1 LVSVEVAGD
10 LVRGGLGDRA
20 DDQEVDVDVGGRVT
34 AQTMQSAMSSAVRV
48 WVMAPTAEAGSV
60 TSRARVVAPTSSQ
73 RWDG

>member
-48 WVMAPTAEAGSV
+48 WVMAPTACLEAV
-60 TSRARVVAPTSSQ
+60 
-73 RWDG
+73 